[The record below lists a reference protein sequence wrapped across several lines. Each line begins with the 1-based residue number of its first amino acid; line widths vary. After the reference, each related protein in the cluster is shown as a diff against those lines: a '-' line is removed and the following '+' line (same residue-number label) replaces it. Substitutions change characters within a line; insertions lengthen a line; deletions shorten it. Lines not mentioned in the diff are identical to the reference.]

1 MKFTSLT
8 GLAAAALL
16 AAAAPATAVTIG
28 SFDPAGTGTRTNLNG
43 YIGTGI
49 SNQNMV
55 TDSAG
60 GITLGL
66 KSIEAFVG
74 DWGPA
79 TLDGYRG
86 VYTVSAGL
94 GADTNPANL
103 ASNPT
108 AWSYTIAYDL
118 SGVANP
124 LDYGLRVR
132 LDFDPAEGP
141 VGAGD
146 WYQIEVAGL
155 TTQGGDSQTMGFDWY
170 AGFGD
175 GPAPGFPNVTFS
187 GTANYNY
194 IDVLALGRYDVEVEI
209 FELSTGNVI
218 VATAMN
224 VMVVPLPPAAWAGL
238 AGLAGAA
245 VLRRRVLR

>member
-1 MKFTSLT
+1 MKIASLT

-16 AAAAPATAVTIG
+16 AVAAPATAVTIG

-55 TDSAG
+55 IDSAG

-66 KSIEAFVG
+66 KSIHRFVG
-74 DWGPA
+74 DWGAA
-79 TLDGYRG
+79 TLDGDRG

-108 AWSYTIAYDL
+108 AWSYTLAYDL
-118 SGVANP
+118 GGVANP
-124 LDYGLRVR
+124 LDYGLRIR
-132 LDFDPAEGP
+132 LDFDPADGP

-170 AGFGD
+170 AAFSD

-187 GTANYNY
+187 GTANYSD
-194 IDVLALGRYDVEVEI
+194 IDVLTMGRYDVEVEI
-209 FELSTGNVI
+209 YELGTGNVV

>member
-1 MKFTSLT
+1 MKNASLT

-16 AAAAPATAVTIG
+16 AVAAPATAVTIG
-28 SFDPAGTGTRTNLNG
+28 SFDPDGTGTRTNLNG
-43 YIGTGI
+43 SIGTGI

-55 TDSAG
+55 IDSAG

-66 KSIEAFVG
+66 KSIHRFVG
-74 DWGPA
+74 DWGAA
-79 TLDGYRG
+79 TLDGDRG

-94 GADTNPANL
+94 GADTDPANL

-108 AWSYTIAYDL
+108 AWSYTLAYDL
-118 SGVANP
+118 GSANP

-132 LDFDPAEGP
+132 LDFDPADGP

-146 WYQIEVAGL
+146 WYQIDVAGL
-155 TTQGGDSQTMGFDWY
+155 PSQGGDSQTMGFDWY
-170 AGFGD
+170 AAFSD
-175 GPAPGFPNVTFS
+175 GAAPGFPNVTFS
-187 GTANYNY
+187 GTANYSD

-209 FELSTGNVI
+209 YELGTGNVV